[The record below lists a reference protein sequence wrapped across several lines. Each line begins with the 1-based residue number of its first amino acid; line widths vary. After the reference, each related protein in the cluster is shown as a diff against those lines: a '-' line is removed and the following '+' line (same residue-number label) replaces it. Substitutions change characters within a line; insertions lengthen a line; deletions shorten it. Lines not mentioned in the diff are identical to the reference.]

1 MTVHRPCFTFVPS
14 PRRLDRLRSVVPHA
28 ERANTASFLEEVIK
42 YIQDLQKRI
51 QELEASGSQPANPA
65 LGKLDALT
73 ASQPGFS
80 QQPQGD
86 MQPHAAHP
94 AAAEAAQ
101 ASSSFEPNA
110 FDALRHTQ
118 AALPP
123 ALSDP
128 AEGPPSPGRSA
139 VNASY
144 DGISMKKRKLDDA
157 T

>member
-1 MTVHRPCFTFVPS
+1 MLDDSFYAPC
-14 PRRLDRLRSVVPHA
+14 RLDRLRSVVPHA

-51 QELEASGSQPANPA
+51 QELEASGAQSSNPA
-65 LGKLDALT
+65 LGKLDPLT
-73 ASQPGFS
+73 GSQPGFP
-80 QQPQGD
+80 QQPQD
-86 MQPHAAHP
+86 DLQPHTAHVSGADAAR
-94 AAAEAAQ
+94 AT
-101 ASSSFEPNA
+101 SSFEPS
-110 FDALRHTQ
+110 FEALRHSQ
-118 AALPP
+118 AGMPP

-139 VNASY
+139 ANASY